1 VASNIFTI
9 GSMVVAISASLIF
22 ATSIYAHAG
31 WSSVRSRALDK
42 AQENGKK
49 ASTPTCPGCDAD
61 VTPGS
66 CGGHVPSAAT
76 APGARIPYGPGAY
89 RYRDASGINNANRAI
104 GRSIRS
110 LNDSERRMDNAINR
124 IRNINRRF

>member
-1 VASNIFTI
+1 VASNIFTLWCL
-9 GSMVVAISASLIF
+9 VVTASASMIF

-31 WSSVRSRALDK
+31 WSEVRSGALDK
-42 AQENGKK
+42 AQEHGKK
-49 ASTPTCPGCDAD
+49 APALACPGCDAD
-61 VTPGS
+61 MTPGS
-66 CGGHVPSAAT
+66 CGVHVPSEAT

-104 GRSIRS
+104 GRSMRN